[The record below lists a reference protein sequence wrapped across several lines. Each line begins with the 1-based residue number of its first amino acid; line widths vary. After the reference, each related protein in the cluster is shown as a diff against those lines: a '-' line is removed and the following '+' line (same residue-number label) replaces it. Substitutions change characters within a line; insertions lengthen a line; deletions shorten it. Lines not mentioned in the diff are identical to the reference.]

1 MLKTRLFRG
10 LLTVAALASFVIASG
25 AGRKFG

>member
-1 MLKTRLFRG
+1 MLKLRLFRA
-10 LLTVAALASFVIASG
+10 LLAVAALASFVIASG